1 MKKTFLAL
9 AALGAF
15 AGAAHAQSSVTLYGI
30 VDEGL
35 SYTNNVATGMNPNGT
50 MTHGSLFALQS
61 GVLQGSR
68 FGLTGTEDLGGG
80 MKAIFKLENGF
91 DVNSGKLGQGGLMFG
106 RQAYVGLGSNQYGTV
121 TLGRQYDSVVDN
133 LGPLTAN
140 GNWGG
145 MFFSHPFD
153 NDNTNNSF
161 RINNSVKYTSAN
173 YAGFT
178 FGGLYGFSNA
188 AGQFANNRAWSLG
201 ARYANGPLT
210 VAAAYLDA
218 QHPGATCGGAITGAS
233 QGTTACTGAEFG
245 GKLPALGLST
255 VDKLRTGGLGASY
268 AFGPATAGVV
278 VTESSYLN
286 PMSYTRFLNVEANV
300 QYFVTPALTLGAMYD
315 YTHTTASALGFQMR
329 PHFNTVGLMSD
340 YHVSKRTDLYAQTVF
355 QNGSSG
361 TEGAVAVVGAGGVSA
376 SNSQFV
382 ARVGIRHKF

>member
-1 MKKTFLAL
+1 MKKTFLAM

-15 AGAAHAQSSVTLYGI
+15 AGAAHAQSAVTLYGI

-35 SYTNNVATGMNPNGT
+35 SYTSNINHEHRFG
-50 MTHGSLFALQS
+50 LDS

-68 FGLTGTEDLGGG
+68 FGLKGSEDLGGG
-80 MKAIFKLENGF
+80 LKAIFQLENGF
-91 DVNSGKLGQGGLMFG
+91 NASTGALGQGGLMFG
-106 RQAYVGLGSNQYGTV
+106 RQAYVGLSSANAGTV

-140 GNWGG
+140 GHWAGQY
-145 MFFSHPFD
+145 FSHPFD
-153 NDNTNNSF
+153 NDNTDNSF
-161 RINNSVKYTSAN
+161 RVNNSIKYTSAN
-173 YAGFT
+173 YGGFT
-178 FGGLYGFSNA
+178 FDGLYGFSNA

-201 ARYANGPLT
+201 ASYSNGPLT

-218 QHPGATCGGAITGAS
+218 QHPGATCGGAITGAH

-245 GKLPALGLST
+245 GNVPTLGLSS

-286 PMSYTRFLNVEANV
+286 PVSYTRFLNVEANV
-300 QYFVTPALTLGAMYD
+300 QYFVTPALTLGAMYT
-315 YTHTTASALGFQMR
+315 YTHTTASALGFQTR

-340 YHVSKRTDLYAQTVF
+340 YALSKRTDVYAQTVF

-361 TEGAVAVVGAGGVSA
+361 TEGAVAVVGAGGASS